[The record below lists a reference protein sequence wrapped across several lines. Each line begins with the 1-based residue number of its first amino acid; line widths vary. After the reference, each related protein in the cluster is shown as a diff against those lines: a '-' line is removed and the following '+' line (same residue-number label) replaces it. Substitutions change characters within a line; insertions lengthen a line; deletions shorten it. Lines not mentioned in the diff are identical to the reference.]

1 MKYGTLFKANTVIVC
16 ASSGQSTIMHV
27 QCSRLN
33 LLSRCII
40 TYLAWFFPVYILMAN
55 NGSDPGKLLSMHL
68 TLSRW
73 SDPWNLLFFA
83 GLCSKQTNTPL
94 FAAPSLLS
102 PDMLLLCPAC
112 VLPFIPS
119 RRGFSLSQGPGHEDL
134 SSLEVAFLDQADSS
148 KHPPPHLLC
157 SSAL

>member
-27 QCSRLN
+27 QHSRLN

-55 NGSDPGKLLSMHL
+55 NGSAPGKLLSMHL

-83 GLCSKQTNTPL
+83 GLCSKQTNTLL
-94 FAAPSLLS
+94 FPAPSLLF
-102 PDMLLLCPAC
+102 PDMIHDLNVSTHLKRSIGWFMRWSKVPA
-112 VLPFIPS
+112 VWIWHLRGS
-119 RRGFSLSQGPGHEDL
+119 RAQTRN
-134 SSLEVAFLDQADSS
+134 LD
-148 KHPPPHLLC
+148 
-157 SSAL
+157 